1 MALPP
6 QKFREIVFQLLYSHS
21 FSPLAAGDAV
31 PFMMQELKVS
41 RSSVAAAYER
51 VESILPHLS
60 ALDKQIE
67 AHSRDYAFERISGVE
82 RTILRLGAFELLHDS
97 SLPPKVAIAEAIR
110 LCRKFGTRESA
121 DFVNAVLDSVYK
133 GIMSG
138 SESPN
143 QQVSV

>member
-6 QKFREIVFQLLYSHS
+6 QKFREIVFQLLYSHG
-21 FSPLAAGDAV
+21 FSPVASDDAV
-31 PFMMQELKVS
+31 PFMMQELKVT

-51 VESILPHLS
+51 VEAIAPHIT

-67 AHSRDYAFERISGVE
+67 AHCRDYAFERISGVE

-97 SLPPKVAIAEAIR
+97 KLPPKVAIAEAIR

-121 DFVNAVLDSVYK
+121 DFVNAVLDAVYK
-133 GIMSG
+133 GIVSG
-138 SESPN
+138 SESPKEP
-143 QQVSV
+143 VSL